1 MFIELN
7 TNELVEYSGGNEVVD
22 FISNL
27 SLNIYKILKKL

>member
-22 FISNL
+22 GF
-27 SLNIYKILKKL
+27 KKPCRKCK

>member
-7 TNELVEYSGGNEVVD
+7 TNELVEYSGGNVVVD
-22 FISNL
+22 FISNI